1 MAASDSWSASEL
13 LEIASYLPVV
23 LSAFTIIYDSLHI
36 FRYPLSVSSAY
47 RVFTSPFQNFL
58 HLDDLAEAV
67 DIKPKVVVPRW
78 KPKFLLSISLLETL
92 TQFTRLVITCL
103 GNDFDKLGLDLCL
116 CLAWVIVLSVLP
128 SRSLLTFLYLV
139 LFFAENMEKN
149 LDYSP
154 LFIIFF
160 LYLLCWSISRQTNH
174 PYHTRETK
182 LLATKSMANRLDT
195 PSFDDGC
202 YWNSSSQGYITRPFH
217 RY

>member
-1 MAASDSWSASEL
+1 MAASNSWSASEL

-92 TQFTRLVITCL
+92 LQFTRLVITCL
-103 GNDFDKLGLDLCL
+103 GNDFDKLWLDLCL

-174 PYHTRETK
+174 PHHTRETK
-182 LLATKSMANRLDT
+182 LLATESMANRLDT
-195 PSFDDGC
+195 PPFDDGC
-202 YWNSSSQGYITRPFH
+202 YWDSSSQGYITRPFH